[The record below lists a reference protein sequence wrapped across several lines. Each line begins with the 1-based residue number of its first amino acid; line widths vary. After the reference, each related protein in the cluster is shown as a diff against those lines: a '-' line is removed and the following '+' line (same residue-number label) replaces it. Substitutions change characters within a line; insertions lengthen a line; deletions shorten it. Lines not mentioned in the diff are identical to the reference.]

1 MLLKNYKGDEAC
13 DPIILLLKRTN
24 TNFNDCNLKR
34 SSTLKKYDEKSINSI
49 ITFIKTE

>member
-1 MLLKNYKGDEAC
+1 MLLKNYKRDEAYA
-13 DPIILLLKRTN
+13 PVIRLLKRTN

-49 ITFIKTE
+49 ITYIKNE